1 MKGVSAMEDIP
12 AMSLSNIGQNLKY
25 FRNLRNM
32 TQREVADIAHISLS
46 FYKSL
51 ESTSDSAPSLET
63 LMGICMAL
71 EIPLDFIVKDC
82 GIRLFSDYSNSL
94 MLTKLQQFDEKEQ
107 ESISKMIL
115 TLYEILHRQ

>member
-1 MKGVSAMEDIP
+1 MEDIP